1 MRIPGV
7 ILLPPNRVWRTY
19 LGGRTLDVLEK
30 KENPEDSPYPED
42 WIASTTRANNRGREN
57 FKDEGLSRIEV
68 DNRDILLKDL
78 FAEFREEALGAEHFS
93 KYGPNT
99 QFLLKFLD
107 SSIRLHIQCHPTAE
121 FAKKNLNSPSGKAE
135 AYIILRTREE
145 VENPYVYLGFQNP
158 PKREEFKQA
167 ILRQEIGDILS
178 CFEKIPVKPG
188 EVFIVPGGL
197 PHAIGEGIFMVE
209 IMEPTDFAVRI
220 EFERG
225 GYVLPEEARFMGRG
239 VDFALSMFNFDK
251 ISVDEV
257 RKKNFLHPKLIRRY
271 NDASVEYSLIDEEA
285 TRCFRVKRLDVVG
298 AVEKEEESFYV
309 GIVTRG
315 NGTVSSAGFT
325 GEIRTGDK
333 FFVPFRT
340 DRVRFESQGGMDI
353 VLGLPPR

>member
-1 MRIPGV
+1 MRIPGLIV
-7 ILLPPNRVWRTY
+7 LPPNRIWRTY
-19 LGGRTLDVLEK
+19 LGGRTLDVLKK
-30 KENPEDSPYPED
+30 KEYLEDSPYPED

-57 FKDEGLSRIEV
+57 LKGEGLSRIEV

-78 FAEFREEALGAEHFS
+78 FAEFPEESLGAEHFS
-93 KYGPNT
+93 KYGANT

-121 FAKKNLNSPSGKAE
+121 FAKKNLNSPSGKTE

-158 PKREEFKQA
+158 PEREEFKQA
-167 ILRQEIGDILS
+167 ILRQDMGSILS

-225 GYVLPEEARFMGRG
+225 GYLLPEEARFMGRG

-251 ISVDEV
+251 MSIDEV
-257 RKKNFLHPKLIRRY
+257 RKKNFLHPKLIHQY
-271 NDASVEYSLIDEEA
+271 NDASIEYSLIDEEA

-298 AVEKEEESFYV
+298 ALEKEEESFYV
-309 GIVTRG
+309 GIVTKG
-315 NGTVSSAGFT
+315 NGTVSSAGLT
-325 GEIRTGDK
+325 REIKTGDK

-340 DRVRFESQGGMDI
+340 DRVRFESQEGMDI
-353 VLGLPPR
+353 VVALPPR